1 MGRKVLAD
9 IAILRG
15 KGLHTGREIE
25 VKLIPVEGNHG
36 IKFKRTDI
44 EPAVTIP
51 ADANYVVATNRSTT
65 IGTAEVNITTIEH
78 LLAALAGLEVD
89 NVMIEVDGPEIP
101 ILDGSAKP
109 FVDAIKM
116 VGYHDA
122 DDEGREVFVIEEPIV
137 LKDETTGSEL
147 IAIPSDKFELNVIID
162 FPNSTVEEQTAI
174 FYAGE
179 DFEEEIAAC
188 RTFVFTNEL
197 IYLYDNGLIKGG
209 DLENAI
215 VLAEPGLTQE
225 RLNELAT
232 KFNLAQRVLNDDKV
246 LNENKLFFPNE
257 LARHKLLDLIGD
269 LSLVGRPIQGKIIAV
284 KPGHKINTEFA
295 RLLKKKLADQRKL
308 KGKPTYDP
316 DKVPVLDVVGI
327 KKMLPHRYPFL
338 MVDKIIDKSES
349 HVVGVKN
356 VTYNEQ
362 LFQGHFPGNPVFP
375 GVLQMEALAQT
386 GGILALSTVE
396 EPHLWDTYFIKMEN
410 VKFKHKVVP
419 GDTLLL
425 KMELLSPIRRGIVHM
440 QGTAYVGNKIVSEG
454 ELTAQI
460 IKRQA

>member
-1 MGRKVLAD
+1 MGKNVLAS
-9 IAILRG
+9 IATLKG

-25 VKLIPVEGNHG
+25 VKLVPVEGSQG
-36 IKFKRTDI
+36 IKFKRVDV
-44 EPAVTIP
+44 EPPVVIP
-51 ADANYVVATNRSTT
+51 ADANYVIATNRSTT
-65 IGTAEVNITTIEH
+65 IGTGDVTITTIEH
-78 LLAALAGLEVD
+78 LLAALTGLDVD
-89 NVMIEVDGPEIP
+89 GVVIEVDGPEIP

-109 FVDAIKM
+109 FVQAIKSA
-116 VGYHDA
+116 GLKPIE
-122 DDEGREVFVIEEPIV
+122 DENRDVFIVEEPIV
-137 LKDETTGSEL
+137 LKDEITGSEL

-174 FYAGE
+174 FSQGE
-179 DFEEEIAAC
+179 DFEKEISAC

-197 IYLYDNGLIKGG
+197 TYLYDNGLIKGG

-225 RLNELAT
+225 RLDELAE
-232 KFNLAQRVLNDDKV
+232 KLHFGKRQLGEDKV
-246 LNENKLFFPNE
+246 LNDNKLFFPNE
-257 LARHKLLDLIGD
+257 LARHKLLDLMGD
-269 LSLVGRPIQGKIIAV
+269 LSLVGRNIQGKIIAV

-295 RLLKKKLADQRKL
+295 RLLKKKMADQRKL
-308 KGKPTYDP
+308 KGKPNYDP
-316 DKVPVLDVVGI
+316 DKAPLLDVEDV
-327 KKMLPHRYPFL
+327 KRMLPHRYPFL
-338 MVDKIIDKSES
+338 MVDKIIEKSES

-396 EPHLWDTYFIKMEN
+396 DPHLWDTYFIKMEN
-410 VKFKHKVVP
+410 VKFKNKVVP

-460 IKRQA
+460 VKRQG